1 MDGLI
6 FASDYYAA
14 DAVKFLTQKGVKI
27 PEDISLVGFDDN
39 LYAKMTSP
47 ALTTMRQDVRE
58 KGQLAIQKLLRLIK
72 NKEITD
78 LDTRLESELIIRDSV
93 KKRN

>member
-1 MDGLI
+1 M
-6 FASDYYAA
+6 
-14 DAVKFLTQKGVKI
+14 KFLTQKGVKI